1 MTPLTASAFHTIR
14 RAWRIVPAALG
25 VACASAGTG
34 AGSDPEIRAVPV
46 TVSPGGELSLVD
58 GGPRVFVLRG
68 EALQIARQRIAA
80 GDTGIAPAYDKLLD
94 DARKAMREPLLTITA
109 RRVMLAPSGDKHDY
123 LSLSPYWWPD
133 TTKADG
139 LPYVR
144 RDGVTNPESKTDLDQ
159 PRVAKL
165 GLVMQTLGLAYYL
178 TGDEAYA
185 ERAAAQAR
193 TWFLDSATRMNPHL
207 RFAQLVRGNPRERG
221 SGIIDTRWFIEVVDA
236 VGLIQGSKSWTPD
249 DQRQLQDWFR
259 QYLTWLRTSPNG
271 AHEQKAINNHGS
283 WFAAQTAAYALFIG
297 DTATAREIIAG
308 IPARIA
314 SQIQSDG
321 QQPIELERTMSMHYS
336 SFNVEAL
343 SRLAEMGR
351 HVGVDLWH
359 YEAPS
364 GASLKHAI
372 DHIVPHIG
380 STSTWPG
387 KQIREVEIETLIIHL
402 RRAALIYDER
412 QYAMALAR
420 LPRDVVRQDRSAL
433 LYPDAAR

>member
-1 MTPLTASAFHTIR
+1 MIPLSASAIHVIK
-14 RAWRIVPAALG
+14 RACLVAPAALA
-25 VACASAGTG
+25 VACVSGGSGT
-34 AGSDPEIRAVPV
+34 PPV
-46 TVSPGGELSLVD
+46 TAVD
-58 GGPRVFVLRG
+58 GVLMVSSGPARAPVAARPRVFALRG
-68 EALQIARQRIAA
+68 EALQLAKQRVGS
-80 GDTGIAPAYDKLLD
+80 GDTAIAPAYEKLLD
-94 DARKAMREPLLTITA
+94 DARKAMREPLLTVTA

-133 TTKADG
+133 TTKPDG
-139 LPYVR
+139 LPYIR

-165 GLVMQTLGLAYYL
+165 GQVMQTLGLAYYL
-178 TGDEAYA
+178 TGDEQYA

-271 AHEQKAINNHGS
+271 AHEFKAVNNHGS

-297 DTATAREIIAG
+297 DTLAAREIIAA

-314 SQIQSDG
+314 AQIEPDG
-321 QQPIELERTMSMHYS
+321 QQPIELKRTMSMHYS

-351 HVGVDLWH
+351 HVGIDLWH
-359 YEAPS
+359 HEAPS
-364 GASLKHAI
+364 GGSLKRAI

-380 STSTWPG
+380 STPTWPG
-387 KQIREVEIETLIIHL
+387 EQIREVEIETLLIHL
-402 RRAALIYDER
+402 RRAATVYGDP
-412 QYAMALAR
+412 QYAAALAR
-420 LPRDVVRQDRSAL
+420 LPRDVVREDRSAL
-433 LYPDAAR
+433 LYPAPAR

>member
-1 MTPLTASAFHTIR
+1 MISLPSSAVHRITRSSRVAPL
-14 RAWRIVPAALG
+14 ALAI
-25 VACASAGTG
+25 ACASGASG
-34 AGSDPEIRAVPV
+34 AGAGPIIGGVPV
-46 TVSPGGELSLVD
+46 TVSPSGEIVPVMAP
-58 GGPRVFVLRG
+58 PRVFVLRG
-68 EALQIARQRIAA
+68 EALALTRQLVKAEDSRVSH
-80 GDTGIAPAYDKLLD
+80 AYAKLLD
-94 DARKAMREPLLTITA
+94 DARKAMREPLLTVTS
-109 RRVMLAPSGDKHDY
+109 RTVMVAPSGDKHDY

-133 TTKADG
+133 TTKPDG

-144 RDGVTNPESKTDLDQ
+144 RDGVTNPESKADLDQ
-159 PRVAKL
+159 PRVARL
-165 GLVMQTLGLAYYL
+165 GQVMQALGLAYYL

-185 ERAAAQAR
+185 ARATMQLR
-193 TWFLDSATRMNPHL
+193 SWFLDSATRMNPHL
-207 RFAQLVRGNPRERG
+207 RFAQLVRGDPRERG

-236 VGLIQGSKSWTPD
+236 AGLIEGSTSWAPD

-283 WFAAQTAAYALFIG
+283 WFAAQTAAYALFVG
-297 DTATAREIIAG
+297 DTAVAREIIAA

-314 SQIQSDG
+314 SQIQPDG

-351 HVGVDLWH
+351 HVGIDLWH

-364 GASLKHAI
+364 GGSLKRAI

-387 KQIREVEIETLIIHL
+387 RQIREVEMETLLIHL
-402 RRAALIYDER
+402 RRAATIYGDA
-412 QYAMALAR
+412 QYRAALAR
-420 LPRDVVRQDRSAL
+420 LPREVVREDRSAL
-433 LYPDAAR
+433 LYPDAA